1 MNKIL
6 SFNEYKNEADENK
19 RYALNKVSQIEK
31 IFDELY
37 KKERKN
43 IEENE
48 NLDNFNFLLDNFKKI
63 NIDIKNGRV
72 TPRELQLITN
82 KL

>member
-72 TPRELQLITN
+72 TPLELQLITN